1 MSASDSVSDLRCF
14 CAKRPLLARAGRDD
28 DGSTFA
34 HIKIFK
40 AGKVYGEVVLEHGCL
55 KLRCRE
61 CGRWHSLTLRRV
73 AVDFEPDKRPTA
85 LTGDDGAQEVNR

>member
-1 MSASDSVSDLRCF
+1 MSASESVSDLRCF
-14 CAKRPLLARAGRDD
+14 CAKRPLLARVGRDD
-28 DGSTFA
+28 DGTAFA

-40 AGKVYGEVVLEHGCL
+40 AGKVYGEVVLEHGRL

-73 AVDFEPDKRPTA
+73 AVNFVPDERPSA
-85 LTGDDGAQEVNR
+85 LAGDNRG